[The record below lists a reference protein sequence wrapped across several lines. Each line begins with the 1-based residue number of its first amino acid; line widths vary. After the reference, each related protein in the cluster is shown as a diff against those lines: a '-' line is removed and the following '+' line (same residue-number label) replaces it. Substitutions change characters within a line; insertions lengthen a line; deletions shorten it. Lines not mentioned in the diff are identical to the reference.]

1 MLQTA
6 LQVTG
11 IDHVVLYVQDLERA
25 KEFYMGLLGMEWEHG
40 GPGQAFLR
48 CGTQQIAL
56 FALRDGVELHPGS
69 ELNHMA
75 LRLASGERAA
85 VKAALEAAGCEVH
98 GRANDPDCLYFADPD
113 GHRLQVLVP
122 AEQH

>member
-6 LQVTG
+6 LKVTG
-11 IDHVVLYVQDLERA
+11 IDHVVLYVQDLERSKA
-25 KEFYMGLLGMEWEHG
+25 FYMGLLGLEWEHG

-69 ELNHMA
+69 EVNHMA
-75 LRLASGERAA
+75 LRLAAGEHAA
-85 VKAALEAAGCEVH
+85 VKAALEDAGCVIH
-98 GRANDPDCLYFADPD
+98 GRASDPDCLYFADPD
-113 GHRLQVLVP
+113 GHRLQVLLP
-122 AEQH
+122 HEH